1 MTAITTLRSTI
12 AAAIQ
17 DDTKY
22 STFAFPP
29 ATPIANSVVVAP
41 SSGDYLMPNNNQY
54 ATINPMANL
63 ELRLY
68 VPLLDNQGNLS
79 GIEDLMV
86 AVFNKLA
93 ASFIKFNVGSVT
105 NVGSIETA
113 AGDFLTATINISTL
127 TEWS

>member
-22 STFAFPP
+22 TTFSFPP
-29 ATPIANSVVVAP
+29 ASPLPNSVVVTP
-41 SSGDYLMPNNNQY
+41 SSGDYLMPNNNQW
-54 ATINPMANL
+54 ATIAPMANL
-63 ELRLY
+63 ELRIY
-68 VPLLDNQGNLS
+68 IPLLDNLGNLA
-79 GIEDLMV
+79 GIEETMV

-93 ASFIKFNVGSVT
+93 ASSIKFNVGAVT
-105 NVGSIETA
+105 GLGTIDTE
-113 AGDFLTATINISTL
+113 AGTLLTATINISTL

>member
-12 AAAIQ
+12 AAALT
-17 DDTKY
+17 DNTKY
-22 STFAFPP
+22 SIFAFPP

-41 SSGDYLMPNNNQY
+41 SSGDYLVPSNNQW
-54 ATINPMANL
+54 ATVGPLANL

-79 GIEDLMV
+79 GIEDIMV
-86 AVFNKLA
+86 AVFTKLA
-93 ASFIKFNVGSVT
+93 ASTIKFNVGSVS

-127 TEWS
+127 TEWT

>member
-1 MTAITTLRSTI
+1 MTAITTLRTTI
-12 AAAIQ
+12 ATAIQ

-29 ATPIANSVVVAP
+29 ATPIANSVAIAP
-41 SSGDYLMPNNNQY
+41 SSGDYLVPSNNQW
-54 ATINPMANL
+54 ATVGPMANL
-63 ELRLY
+63 EIRLY

-79 GIEDLMV
+79 GIEDIMI

-93 ASFIKFNVGSVT
+93 ASSLSFNVGSVT

-113 AGDFLTATINISTL
+113 AGDFLTATINVSIL
-127 TEWS
+127 TEWT

>member
-17 DDTKY
+17 DDTSY
-22 STFAFPP
+22 STFSYPP
-29 ATPIANSVVVAP
+29 ATPIANSVAVAP
-41 SSGDYLMPNNNQY
+41 SSGDYLVPNNNQW
-54 ATINPMANL
+54 ATISPMANL

-68 VPLLDNQGNLS
+68 VPLFDNQGNLA

-86 AVFNKLA
+86 KVFNKLA
-93 ASFIKFNVGSVT
+93 QSSIKFNIGSVT
-105 NVGSIETA
+105 SVGTVETDSGTLLGA
-113 AGDFLTATINISTL
+113 VINISTL

>member
-22 STFAFPP
+22 TTFSFPP
-29 ATPIANSVVVAP
+29 ASPLPNSVVVTP
-41 SSGDYLMPNNNQY
+41 SSGDYLMPNNNQW

-63 ELRLY
+63 ELRIYL
-68 VPLLDNQGNLS
+68 PLLDNQGNLA
-79 GIEDLMV
+79 GIEETMV

-93 ASFIKFNVGSVT
+93 ASSIKFNVGAVT
-105 NVGSIETA
+105 GLGTIDTESGTL
-113 AGDFLTATINISTL
+113 LTATINISTL

>member
-1 MTAITTLRSTI
+1 MAAITTLRTTI
-12 AAAIQ
+12 ANALV
-17 DDTKY
+17 DNTKY
-22 STFAFPP
+22 SVFAFPP
-29 ATPIANSVVVAP
+29 ATPIVNSVVVAP
-41 SSGDYLMPNNNQY
+41 ASGDYLSPSNNQW
-54 ATINPMANL
+54 ATIAPMANL

-79 GIEDLMV
+79 GIEDMMV

-93 ASFIKFNVGSVT
+93 ASTIKFNVGSVT

-127 TEWS
+127 TEWT